1 MLRSWFEF
9 GVLLPSCPA
18 HALETS
24 GRVLVIFSSYEVSRL
39 GSLIS
44 LLTLIP
50 SNIYFFS
57 FLVRRVSLSL
67 FFFEVNCLFLLAL
80 LIILRREISSL
91 ILPLFFVHTEG
102 FVALLEVLSDKLD
115 CRDISC
121 SVLKLLFWVS
131 GSCVLATVQNSCFGF
146 LIAEFLA
153 TFWNSYFG
161 FLLGCFPRLFSCIVD
176 ETFLVKACEHRKKM
190 TKMSPL
196 LGRAF

>member
-57 FLVRRVSLSL
+57 F
-67 FFFEVNCLFLLAL
+67 FLLAL